1 MPFKPY
7 YEEEGFLV
15 KLKIKPNELEP
26 LADGCTKVYVWHTRT
41 QKHSTPPKSGVGT
54 RAKGVN
60 LKGLQEVHTRLKESI
75 DGRYY

>member
-41 QKHSTPPKSGVGT
+41 QKHSTPIISILPT
-54 RAKGVN
+54 TNRACATVLFKKDATDSKMVATT
-60 LKGLQEVHTRLKESI
+60 K
-75 DGRYY
+75 